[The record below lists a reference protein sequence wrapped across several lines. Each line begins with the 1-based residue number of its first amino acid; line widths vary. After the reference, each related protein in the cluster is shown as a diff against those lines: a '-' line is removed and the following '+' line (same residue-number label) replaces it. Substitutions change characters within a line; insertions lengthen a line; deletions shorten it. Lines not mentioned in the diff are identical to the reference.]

1 MAHILY
7 CSLASWTP
15 KASQWREL
23 VRRGTARNHEAA
35 VSSLL
40 IHGGGGYV
48 HWLEGPRSTLTPLW
62 QRIHADTRHHHVTL
76 LMREDRATHR
86 LYPDWPLQVHGPL
99 GLPEMTHL
107 VRDLCVHASLGADA
121 RDIAAAVVRQMLD
134 VLARVPDPAETV
146 D

>member
-7 CSLASWTP
+7 CSIASWAP
-15 KASQWREL
+15 KPAQWREL
-23 VRRGTARNHEAA
+23 VRRSTARNTEAA

-76 LMREDRATHR
+76 LLREDRATHR
-86 LYPDWPLQVHGPL
+86 LYPEWPLQVHGPL
-99 GLPEMTHL
+99 GLPEMMHL
-107 VRDLCVHASLGADA
+107 VRDICVHANPGGDA
-121 RDIAAAVVRQMLD
+121 REIAARVVRQ
-134 VLARVPDPAETV
+134 VLEVLGRVPDPAETPE
-146 D
+146 